1 MFRRMAFFCSAGLA
15 ALFPCPMPAQ
25 MTQSASDSPAVVR
38 ATTRLVQ
45 VDVVVTDAS
54 GHLVKDL
61 SESDFSIT
69 ENGKSQ
75 KIAFFSFLGKQT
87 SGETK
92 QRGAQL
98 PPHVTTNRPE
108 WRPLAGPPI
117 VLLLDGINTQVEN
130 QLQVRKQMLAFL
142 AEHFDPSMRVAVF
155 AMGNELTVLQD
166 FTSDSTLLQRAMEKY
181 RSQAA
186 AAGRQGSTDL
196 NLPPPTGDAGPSSS
210 RAAVQP
216 GAGAADGGTDR
227 SLANIAYALAR
238 FEKETTASTLELRI
252 GHTVDA
258 LGAIARYLSGFP
270 GRKVIVWFSGSFP
283 FNLSIVDAP
292 DQDVYRSYGEQ
303 IHRATN
309 LLSDAQVAVYTVD
322 ARGLTGTSLADPSQT
337 GRDANGRMQ
346 LTVNDHMLANETETF
361 GRFNEEDSLT
371 KFAQETGGRAF
382 LNTNDLSQAITA
394 GIEDSAASYV
404 VGYYPD
410 QKKWDGSFRN
420 IKVKV
425 SRNGLSVRHR
435 RGYYAM
441 DPEKWRRGNSAN
453 DMKVALAQGSVDS
466 TSVLFYVRALP
477 PAADS
482 EVRVEFLVDPHTVS
496 FETTSEGQHYCN
508 LEFQVQAFGD
518 DGKQIAAEI
527 QQAEAPLKPETYER
541 IRNSGLP
548 MPVSIKLPA
557 GTYSLHLGVRDNRTG
572 LFGTAE
578 LPVTVG
584 ARSK

>member
-1 MFRRMAFFCSAGLA
+1 MSKRMTLFCSMWLA
-15 ALFPCPMPAQ
+15 ALFPRPMHAQ
-25 MTQSASDSPAVVR
+25 MDQSKADSPAVIR

-45 VDVVVTDAS
+45 VDVVVTDSS

-75 KIAFFSFLGKQT
+75 KVAFFSFVGQQL
-87 SGETK
+87 SGQI
-92 QRGAQL
+92 QRTGTQL
-98 PPHVTTNRPE
+98 PPHVATNRPE
-108 WRPLAGPPI
+108 WRPLGGPPI

-130 QLQVRKQMLAFL
+130 QLQVRKQMLSFL

-166 FTSDSTLLQRAMEKY
+166 FTSDPTLLRRAMEKY

-196 NLPPPTGDAGPSSS
+196 NLTPPTADAGPNSS
-210 RAAVQP
+210 RATVQP

-258 LGAIARYLSGFP
+258 LAAIARYLSGFP
-270 GRKVIVWFSGSFP
+270 GRKVIIWFSGSFP

-346 LTVNDHMLANETETF
+346 LTVNDHMLANGKETF
-361 GRFNEEDSLT
+361 ARFNEEDSLI
-371 KFAQETGGRAF
+371 KFAQETGGRSF
-382 LNTNDLSQAITA
+382 LNTNDLTQAITA

-404 VGYYPD
+404 VGYYPYE
-410 QKKWDGSFRN
+410 KKWDGSFRN

-435 RGYYAM
+435 RGYYAI

-453 DMKVALAQGSVDS
+453 DMKMALAQGTVDS
-466 TSVLFYVRALP
+466 TSVLFYARALP
-477 PAADS
+477 PAANN

-518 DGKQIAAEI
+518 DGKQIAAEV
-527 QQAEAPLKPETYER
+527 QQAEAPLRPETYQR
-541 IRNSGLP
+541 IQKSGLP
-548 MPVSIKLPA
+548 MPVSIRLPA
-557 GTYSLHLGVRDNRTG
+557 GKYSLHLGVRDNRTG
-572 LFGTAE
+572 LFGTTE
-578 LPVTVG
+578 LPLIVG
-584 ARSK
+584 GRSK